1 MDTAVRT
8 ADQSGAI
15 DRETIL
21 LGVGDVALL
30 AGLIVVGQLSHDVNP
45 IEQPLATLEAIAPF
59 VIGWLAVAALAGLY
73 TRPVASSV
81 SQAARLATVTWLAT
95 ANVGLLLRQSVFG
108 DTAVWPFPLVI
119 TGFGLLLLV
128 GWRIGYAAY
137 VDRSPE

>member
-30 AGLIVVGQLSHDVNP
+30 AGLIVVGQLSHNVSP

-59 VIGWLAVAALAGLY
+59 VIGWLVVAALAGLY
-73 TRPVASSV
+73 TRSVAASV
-81 SQAARLATVTWLAT
+81 SQTARLATVTWLAT
-95 ANVGLLLRQSVFG
+95 ANVGLLLRQAVFG

-128 GWRIGYAAY
+128 GWRIAYAAY
-137 VDRSPE
+137 VDRSP